1 MNCGPV
7 LTDGMWL
14 IAADAVQ
21 QAFDATL
28 YPLRQLMT
36 PFHEN
41 SNSFYGDV
49 GEVKVAVR
57 LDSSP
62 LESLRLQQ
70 LAQQVHFFVT
80 FYWYFCFV

>member
-70 LAQQVHFFVT
+70 LAQQVRFFVT